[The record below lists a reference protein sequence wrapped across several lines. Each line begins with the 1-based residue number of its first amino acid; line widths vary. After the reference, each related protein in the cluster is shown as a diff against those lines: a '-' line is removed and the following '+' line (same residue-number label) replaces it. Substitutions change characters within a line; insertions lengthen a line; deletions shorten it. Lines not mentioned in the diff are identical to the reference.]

1 MFLIVG
7 ASGRLG
13 AAVARRLL
21 AKGQPVRAMSRSPEK
36 LAELTKLGA
45 EGVAGDLRDP
55 GSLARACRGVNAI
68 LYAAHAFDSKGAN
81 TSRAVDEA
89 GNLGLIAA
97 AKAAGVG
104 HFVLTSINGVRA
116 DHPVDL
122 WRYKY
127 EAEQRLKSSGLSYA
141 ILRPT
146 AFMEL
151 WMNIIAGPVAEGK
164 PAMVFGRGVNPINF
178 VSVEDVAS
186 YALIALEDPAARGQ
200 TIETGGP
207 ENLTM
212 VQVAETV
219 GQVTGK
225 PVTMRHIPLP
235 MMRLMGTLA
244 GPFNEAFARQSRAG
258 VMMDTQDMTF
268 NPSTTLARFPMKLTR
283 LEQVARR
290 RFTGGVV

>member
-13 AAVARRLL
+13 GAVARRLL
-21 AKGQPVRAMSRSPEK
+21 AEGQSVRAMSRSPEK
-36 LAELTKLGA
+36 LAELTKLRA
-45 EGVAGDLRDP
+45 EVVAGDLRDP
-55 GSLARACRGVNAI
+55 GSLARACQGVDAI

-89 GNLGLIAA
+89 GNQALIAA
-97 AKAAGVG
+97 ARAAGVA
-104 HFVLTSINGVRA
+104 HFVLTSITGARA

-127 EAEQRLKSSGLSYA
+127 EAEQRLKASGLSYTV
-141 ILRPT
+141 LRPT

-151 WMNIIAGPVAEGK
+151 WMTIIAGPVAEGK
-164 PAMVFGRGVNPINF
+164 PAVIFGRGVNPINF

-186 YALIALEDPAARGQ
+186 FALIALQDPAARGE
-200 TIETGGP
+200 TIDVGGP

-212 VQVAETV
+212 AQVAETV
-219 GQVTGK
+219 GRVTGK
-225 PVTMRHIPLP
+225 PVTMRHVPLP

-244 GPFNEAFARQSRAG
+244 GPFNEGFARQSRAG
-258 VMMDTQDMTF
+258 VMMDAQDMTF
-268 NPSTTLARFPMKLTR
+268 DPSETLKRFPLKLTR
-283 LEQVARR
+283 LEEVARR
-290 RFTGGVV
+290 QFAGEAS